1 MTSLPAVTLAVQGRI
16 GTIRLNSP
24 PLNALD
30 ARGRE
35 ELRRAA
41 AMAAEDPDVAAVIL
55 YGGRNKFSAG
65 IDVREIATLAY
76 AEVLPLVQRMQDAFT
91 AVAEIPKP
99 VVAAITGFA
108 VGGGCELALTADH
121 RICADTARIGLPET
135 TLGVIPGAGG
145 TQRLSRLVG
154 VSRAKELI
162 YTGEVLPAG
171 RAHEIG
177 LVDTVVPAGEVLTAA
192 TAWAARFAGPPA

>member
-1 MTSLPAVTLAVQGRI
+1 MISSAVTLAVQEGI
-16 GTIRLNSP
+16 GTIRLDSP

-30 ARGRE
+30 TRGRD

-41 AMAAEDPDVAAVIL
+41 LRAAKDPAVTAVIL

-65 IDVREIATLAY
+65 IDVREIAALGY
-76 AEVLPLVQRMQDAFT
+76 ASIVPFARRMQEAFT

-121 RICADTARIGLPET
+121 RICAANARLGLPEV
-135 TLGVIPGAGG
+135 TLGVMPGAGG
-145 TQRLSRLVG
+145 TQRLTRLVG
-154 VSRAKELI
+154 ISRAKELI
-162 YTGEVLPAG
+162 YTGAVVSAA

-177 LVDTVVPAGEVLTAA
+177 LVDEVVPAAEVLPAA
-192 TAWAARFAGPPA
+192 VAWASRFTV